1 MILNTTILNWHRT
14 VKTRHD
20 VTMDEEKALIEA
32 ILFLEIDPVDV
43 RTLAKISGLA
53 REQVEEIL
61 SALRSDLEDAQR
73 GLELV
78 SIDGAVQLSPKRVL
92 WPRLRSRFGKKRES
106 RLSRAAMETL
116 SIIAYSQPITRS
128 EIESLRGVTADN
140 MIRQLLERKLIRET
154 GRKHAPGRPAQ
165 FGTTREFLEH
175 FGLESIADL
184 PKLDEVEQE
193 RFNLNG

>member
-1 MILNTTILNWHRT
+1 
-14 VKTRHD
+14 
-20 VTMDEEKALIEA
+20 MDEEKALIEA
-32 ILFLEIDPVDV
+32 ILFLEIDPVDMK
-43 RTLAKISGLA
+43 TLSKISGLS
-53 REQVEEIL
+53 REQVEEVIRE
-61 SALRSDLEDAQR
+61 LRADLDTEHR

-78 SIDGAVQLSPKRVL
+78 TIDGAVQLSPKKIL
-92 WPRLRSRFGKKRES
+92 WPRLRGRFGKKREG

-140 MIRQLLERKLIRET
+140 MIRQLLDRNLIREV
-154 GRKHAPGRPAQ
+154 GRKHAPGRPVQ
-165 FGTTREFLEH
+165 FGTTRDFLEH

-184 PKLDEVEQE
+184 PKLDEIEQE

>member
-1 MILNTTILNWHRT
+1 
-14 VKTRHD
+14 
-20 VTMDEEKALIEA
+20 MDEEKALIEA
-32 ILFLEIDPVDV
+32 ILFLENDPVDV
-43 RTLAKISGLA
+43 KTLSRISGLS
-53 REQVEEIL
+53 REQVEEVIRE
-61 SALRSDLEDAQR
+61 LRADLEMEYR

-78 SIDGAVQLSPKRVL
+78 TIDGAVQLSPKRNL
-92 WPRLRSRFGKKRES
+92 WPRLRNRFGKKREA

-140 MIRQLLERKLIRET
+140 MIRQLVERNLIREV
-154 GRKHAPGRPAQ
+154 GRKQAPGRPVQ